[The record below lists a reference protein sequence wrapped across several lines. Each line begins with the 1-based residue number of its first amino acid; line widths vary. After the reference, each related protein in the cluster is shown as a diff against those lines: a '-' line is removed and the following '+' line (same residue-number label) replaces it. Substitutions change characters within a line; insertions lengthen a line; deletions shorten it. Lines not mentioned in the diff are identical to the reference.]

1 MQINLIKNNYIYCI
15 YMNNSNPSIEPRLSE
30 YIRKKKFFEEN
41 NITPTVPL
49 EKQYMIT
56 SCDLKKIKKK
66 LLSEQKFT
74 RNNTCDNSESSD
86 DDDPNYIEYKV
97 SQFPSTQIK
106 DHRLNR
112 ITQKIKK
119 DKDANLQRYNTDNL
133 KKTYDMYSRDF
144 SSTIGNDF
152 NNEFSLNNI
161 LDDNQ
166 VPDLNDNIINFFQKS
181 DANNVTSY
189 NDSCN
194 PHQLIH
200 PSSNAQYQ
208 NKSSNDV
215 NNQYNQYISY
225 NQNKNAQ
232 NSLGMG
238 YKKHNQNEINSFQ
251 RSGRFDIDTKVNI
264 PSASMSKKSTIENVY
279 DDNNVFSTPMRN
291 IDYEN
296 YIKYGTNSPRSKAKS
311 QGFDSVCANHF
322 QFIDSDIQNPL
333 HVVNDRPSSSRLDN
347 RAIARSKTRDIY

>member
-1 MQINLIKNNYIYCI
+1 
-15 YMNNSNPSIEPRLSE
+15 MNNSNPNIEPRLAE
-30 YIRKKKFFEEN
+30 YIRKKKYFEEN

-56 SCDLKKIKKK
+56 SCDLKQIKKHM
-66 LLSEQKFT
+66 LSDKKFT
-74 RNNTCDNSESSD
+74 RNNTCENISDSSD
-86 DDDPNYIEYKV
+86 EDDPNYIEYKV
-97 SQFPSTQIK
+97 SAFPSTQIK

-166 VPDLNDNIINFFQKS
+166 VPDLNDDIIDFFQKS

-189 NDSCN
+189 NDSSN

-200 PSSNAQYQ
+200 PTSNGQYQ
-208 NKSSNDV
+208 NKSKNDV

-238 YKKHNQNEINSFQ
+238 YKKYNQNEISSFQ
-251 RSGRFDIDTKVNI
+251 HSGRFDIDTKVNI
-264 PSASMSKKSTIENVY
+264 PSSSMSRKSTIENIY
-279 DDNNVFSTPMRN
+279 EDNNSFGVPMRN

-296 YIKYGTNSPRSKAKS
+296 YIKYGTKSSKSRTTAKS

-322 QFIDSDIQNPL
+322 QFVDSDIQNPS